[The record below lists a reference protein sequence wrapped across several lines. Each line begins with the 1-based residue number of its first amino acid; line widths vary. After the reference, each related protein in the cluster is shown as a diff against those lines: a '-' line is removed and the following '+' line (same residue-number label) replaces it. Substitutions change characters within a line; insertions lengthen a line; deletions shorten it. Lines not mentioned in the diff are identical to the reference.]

1 MTKLIHIPIC
11 GCQIQA
17 DAPCTRVTLCRLQAA
32 VEAQREHDEQE
43 IDKLLAENER
53 RKSLLTMCA
62 ELVREEANTH
72 DDDCDCDYCEAVAAL
87 EQKP

>member
-1 MTKLIHIPIC
+1 MNIHSCSPYC
-11 GCQIQA
+11 LEYNCVVEQR
-17 DAPCTRVTLCRLQAA
+17 DALRDEAVALRMGSDRLQ
-32 VEAQREHDEQE
+32 
-43 IDKLLAENER
+43 K
-53 RKSLLTMCA
+53 LLTMCA